1 MNQKKDN
8 KPCGGQFPKEQGQ
21 RKQGRKQS
29 GFGAGQEK
37 GGEQTGMQKGLQR
50 MAGFFRTAGPPLG
63 GGAGLCYNRGNHNGG
78 RRSAW
83 IKSSGWNWP
92 RS

>member
-37 GGEQTGMQKGLQR
+37 GGEQTGK
-50 MAGFFRTAGPPLG
+50 
-63 GGAGLCYNRGNHNGG
+63 
-78 RRSAW
+78 
-83 IKSSGWNWP
+83 
-92 RS
+92 